1 LANRDGRQIDAI
13 RIAFSQRHKGRSL
26 VADLDSET
34 SSNFKTV
41 LHATALG
48 PVESEAYWVHSS
60 IKGAGTR
67 ESILTESIF
76 GRTPYELHIM
86 KACYQKAY
94 HASMEKDVR
103 GDLSFKTEK
112 MFEMGMQE
120 TGKMDS
126 NMPPNQQ
133 VVTRDVQAIYAA
145 TSGQMGTDEMTVC
158 NIFVHASASHLRSIS
173 ADFSILYRK
182 ELRKVIAS
190 EFSYHMKDALLYIL
204 DGAVNMVER
213 DARLLEDSMKGLGT
227 KDNLLIS
234 RLVRIH
240 WDKRHLS
247 NVKTEYKRMFG
258 KELVNRIKGETSGD
272 YRDMLV
278 ALVMSA
284 P

>member
-1 LANRDGRQIDAI
+1 M
-13 RIAFSQRHKGRSL
+13 
-26 VADLDSET
+26 ADLDSET

-48 PVESEAYWVHSS
+48 PIESEAYWVHSS

-76 GRTPYELHIM
+76 GRTPHELRIM
-86 KACYQKAY
+86 KDYY
-94 HASMEKDVR
+94 HKTYHTALEKDVR

-112 MFEMGMQE
+112 MFDMAMQE
-120 TGKMDS
+120 AGKMDP
-126 NMPPNQQ
+126 NMAPNQQ
-133 VVTRDVQAIYAA
+133 VVTRDVQAIYSA

-158 NIFVHASASHLRSIS
+158 NIFVHASTAHLRAIT

-204 DGAVNMVER
+204 DGANNIVER
-213 DARLLEDSMKGLGT
+213 DARLLEESMKGMGT

-247 NVKTEYKRMFG
+247 NVKTEYKRVYG

-272 YRDMLV
+272 YREMLV
-278 ALVMSA
+278 ALAMSA